1 MRRKILRPMGAPLP
15 GTPEWQSYIRRTV
28 LEAFARFDSNK
39 PEKQKER

>member
-1 MRRKILRPMGAPLP
+1 MKQPLRPMGATLP

-28 LEAFARFDSNK
+28 LEAFVRFNSNK